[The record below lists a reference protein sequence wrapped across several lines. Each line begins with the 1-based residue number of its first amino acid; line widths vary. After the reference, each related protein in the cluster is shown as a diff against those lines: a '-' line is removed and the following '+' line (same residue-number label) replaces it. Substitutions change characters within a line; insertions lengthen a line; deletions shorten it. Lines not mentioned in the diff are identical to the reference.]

1 MGNTKQTGK
10 SCVDG
15 SLLSMRRELIY
26 GQVTFLA
33 LAFAK
38 AAFLA
43 LDFVRPA
50 FQVPPFAEAVY
61 RQHPEK
67 NLCALDQLV
76 RILGSFTVINF
87 HRNKNLHTF

>member
-61 RQHPEK
+61 SCIHLPDNFLWVPMLWI
-67 NLCALDQLV
+67 NLFVFVAALL
-76 RILGSFTVINF
+76 
-87 HRNKNLHTF
+87 